1 MTPTPNS
8 PLLTSQRGINPHAA
22 QPTSLAALGKS
33 LWRNRQLIV
42 QMTKREVAGRYKGSA
57 MGLAWSFFNPLFML
71 TVYTF
76 VFSEIFKSRWGGI
89 GGDNSKTQF
98 AVVLFSGMIVL
109 NLFSEVF
116 NRAPGL
122 IVSNVNYIKKVV
134 FPIEILPV
142 IAMGAALFHSL
153 ISLGVLLAAFVLFN
167 GYLHW
172 TVIFIPLILLPL
184 IILSTGLAWML
195 ASLGVFLRDVGQFV
209 GIISTVLMFLAPV
222 FYPLTAVPERFRPF
236 IMANPLTFII
246 EQAREVLIWGHLPSW
261 LGLGIY
267 TLAAIVVAWAGYAWF
282 QKTRKGFADVL

>member
-1 MTPTPNS
+1 MTTTPQG
-8 PLLTSQRGINPHAA
+8 TNPHEV
-22 QPTSLAALGKS
+22 QPTSLVALARS

-42 QMTKREVAGRYKGSA
+42 QMTRREVVGRYKGSA
-57 MGLAWSFFNPLFML
+57 LGLTWSFFNPVFML

-98 AVVLFSGMIVL
+98 AVVLFVGMIVL
-109 NLFSEVF
+109 SLFSEVL

-122 IVSNVNYIKKVV
+122 IVSNVNYVKKVV

-142 IAMGAALFHSL
+142 IAMGAALFHSFV
-153 ISLGVLLAAFVLFN
+153 SLGVLLAAFALFN

-172 TVIFIPLILLPL
+172 TAVFTPFVLLPL
-184 IILSTGLAWML
+184 VILILGLTWML
-195 ASLGVFLRDVGQFV
+195 ASLGVFLRDVGQTIV
-209 GIISTVLMFLAPV
+209 IVTTVLMFLSPV
-222 FYPLTAVPERFRPF
+222 FYPVTAVPERFRPF

-246 EQAREVLIWGHLPSW
+246 EEAREVLIWGHLPNW
-261 LGLGIY
+261 TGLGIY
-267 TLAAIVVAWAGYAWF
+267 TLAAAVIAWAGYAWF